1 MGCFATWKADRS
13 NSHDPSGVDSWVRR
27 RRCAGGGRHDA
38 RGDHA
43 HWDRFAGDAH
53 GDVQPAASDRT
64 IATGIAL
71 YHCMNV
77 QSGQ

>member
-1 MGCFATWKADRS
+1 MGS
-13 NSHDPSGVDSWVRR
+13 ESHGLSPETSSSITNPIRIDGTGSAESLNVG
-27 RRCAGGGRHDA
+27 
-38 RGDHA
+38 
-43 HWDRFAGDAH
+43 
-53 GDVQPAASDRT
+53 

>member
-1 MGCFATWKADRS
+1 LFGLIVESNASLKDILHLPNAWGLIMGS
-13 NSHDPSGVDSWVRR
+13 ESHGLSPETSSCITKPIRIDGTGSAESLNVG
-27 RRCAGGGRHDA
+27 
-38 RGDHA
+38 
-43 HWDRFAGDAH
+43 
-53 GDVQPAASDRT
+53 